1 MAERPVFIPVIEK
14 GFQLVREKTI
24 SFQWHP
30 GLAPSQKKKNI
41 VELHKSAQKQ
51 NITPLLEVSTKS
63 EDKIGFLLSAFNL
76 KVEMTD
82 GWVIP
87 LESAFQGSKCF
98 QDGGPYND
106 LYGKTGSE
114 IKKDERIK
122 NSGDLSGFSFDGQE
136 WELEPRTAFYD
147 WLYVQ
152 AVYRQPN
159 LGQNLDRYHAFT
171 DIEFNPR
178 KSFNCQARSCALY
191 VSLMKRQILENVLG
205 DRRVF
210 LEILGRDEFYQ
221 RYARLV

>member
-1 MAERPVFIPVIEK
+1 MAERPVFIPVDE
-14 GFQLVREKTI
+14 GNQLVNEKII
-24 SFQWHP
+24 SFPWQP
-30 GLAPSQKKKNI
+30 SMAPSQKKKNI
-41 VELHKSAQKQ
+41 SALHESAKKLGI
-51 NITPLLEVSTKS
+51 NPILEVSTKS
-63 EDKIGFLLSAFNL
+63 EEKLGFLLSAFNL
-76 KVEMTD
+76 KVEMSD
-82 GWVIP
+82 SSIIP

-147 WLYVQ
+147 WLYIQ

-159 LGQNLDRYHAFT
+159 LGQNLENYNAFT

-191 VSLMKRQILENVLG
+191 VSLMKRQILENVLS
-205 DRRVF
+205 DRKLF

>member
-1 MAERPVFIPVIEK
+1 MAERPVFIPIDEGNHLVNEK
-14 GFQLVREKTI
+14 II
-24 SFQWHP
+24 SFPWHP
-30 GLAPSQKKKNI
+30 GMAPSQKKKNI
-41 VELHKSAQKQ
+41 FELHESAKELG
-51 NITPLLEVSTKS
+51 ITSILEVSTKS
-63 EDKIGFLLSAFNL
+63 EEKLGFLLSAFNL
-76 KVEMTD
+76 KVEMKD
-82 GWVIP
+82 SSIIP

-147 WLYVQ
+147 WLYIQ
-152 AVYRQPN
+152 AVYRQPH
-159 LGQNLDRYHAFT
+159 LGQNLDRYYAFT

-191 VSLMKRQILENVLG
+191 VSLMKRQILENVLR
-205 DRRVF
+205 DRKFF
-210 LEILGRDEFYQ
+210 LEILGRDEIYQ

>member
-1 MAERPVFIPVIEK
+1 MAERPVFIPVDE
-14 GFQLVREKTI
+14 GNQLVNEKNI
-24 SFQWHP
+24 SFPWHP
-30 GLAPSQKKKNI
+30 GMAPSQKKKNI
-41 VELHKSAQKQ
+41 SELHESAKKLG
-51 NITPLLEVSTKS
+51 ITSILEVSTKS
-63 EDKIGFLLSAFNL
+63 EEKLGFLLSAFNL
-76 KVEMTD
+76 KVEMKD
-82 GWVIP
+82 SSIIP

-98 QDGGPYND
+98 QDSGPYND

-147 WLYVQ
+147 WLYIQ

-159 LGQNLDRYHAFT
+159 LGQNLENYNAFT

-191 VSLMKRQILENVLG
+191 VSLMKRQILENVLR
-205 DRRVF
+205 DRRLF

>member
-1 MAERPVFIPVIEK
+1 MAERPVFIPVDE
-14 GFQLVREKTI
+14 GNQLVSEKNI
-24 SFQWHP
+24 SFSWHP
-30 GLAPSQKKKNI
+30 GMAPSQKKKNI
-41 VELHKSAQKQ
+41 SELHESAKKLG
-51 NITPLLEVSTKS
+51 ITPILEVSTKS
-63 EDKIGFLLSAFNL
+63 EEKLGFLLSAFNL
-76 KVEMTD
+76 KVAMRNSSIIT
-82 GWVIP
+82 

-136 WELEPRTAFYD
+136 WELEPRTSFYD
-147 WLYVQ
+147 WLYIQ
-152 AVYRQPN
+152 AVYRQSN
-159 LGQNLDRYHAFT
+159 LGQNLENYNAFS

-191 VSLMKRQILENVLG
+191 VSLMKRQILENVIG
-205 DRRVF
+205 DRRLF
-210 LEILGRDEFYQ
+210 LEILGRDEIYQ